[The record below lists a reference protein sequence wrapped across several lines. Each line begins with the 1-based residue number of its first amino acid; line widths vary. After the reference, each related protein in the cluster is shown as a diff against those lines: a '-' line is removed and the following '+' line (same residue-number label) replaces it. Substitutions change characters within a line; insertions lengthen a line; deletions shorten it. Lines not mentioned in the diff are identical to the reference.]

1 VTRVLILNHLN
12 IAGPMH
18 DIDKIA
24 TAFMWGQPFSDLC
37 PVWPRE
43 NDRHEGVL
51 DARRKAW
58 GTTDEA
64 MQSQVIDVFPNS
76 AAIEFLTVGTEPD
89 KFIAFLSRSYPQVS
103 GVCQFHMQA
112 NPLVRSGIIN
122 ISGGRTFARNY
133 IAKKEYA

>member
-1 VTRVLILNHLN
+1 MLILNHLN

-37 PVWPRE
+37 PVTPRE
-43 NDRHEGVL
+43 NDRYEGL
-51 DARRKAW
+51 LHARRQMW
-58 GTTDEA
+58 GTTSEA
-64 MQSQVIDVFPNS
+64 IKPEIIDVFPTS
-76 AAIEFLTVGTEPD
+76 AAIEFMTERTEPD

-103 GVCQFHMQA
+103 GVCQFHMRD

-133 IAKKEYA
+133 IAKKECA

>member
-1 VTRVLILNHLN
+1 MLIINHLN
-12 IAGPMH
+12 VSGPER

-24 TAFMWGQPFSDLC
+24 TAFMWGQPFGELC
-37 PVWPRE
+37 PVTPRE
-43 NDRHEGVL
+43 NDRHEGLL
-51 DARRKAW
+51 DARHKAW
-58 GTTDEA
+58 GTTSDAIKPEI
-64 MQSQVIDVFPNS
+64 IDVFPTS

-89 KFIAFLSRSYPQVS
+89 KFVAFLARSYPQVS
-103 GVCQFHMQA
+103 GVCQFHMQT